1 VVAETVPGPA
11 CESDDEIIDAYLRHG
26 STCYHVAGTCRMG
39 ADALSV
45 VDTRLRVRGVQ
56 GLRVMDTSV
65 MPTLISGNTNGPA
78 MAMAMRAAE
87 FIRADAGA
95 A

>member
-1 VVAETVPGPA
+1 
-11 CESDDEIIDAYLRHG
+11 
-26 STCYHVAGTCRMG
+26 MG
-39 ADALSV
+39 ADARSV

-78 MAMAMRAAE
+78 MAMALRASE
-87 FIRADAGA
+87 FIRADAKLA
-95 A
+95 SASV